1 MNKKVK
7 ILIKKNLIK
16 LNKHQ
21 NLEFIKATVIPI
33 VKQIYNIKTEFLILY
48 KIVTTI
54 KKQTKQISNSTKAKV
69 NLIFKT
75 S

>member
-54 KKQTKQISNSTKAKV
+54 KK
-69 NLIFKT
+69 
-75 S
+75 